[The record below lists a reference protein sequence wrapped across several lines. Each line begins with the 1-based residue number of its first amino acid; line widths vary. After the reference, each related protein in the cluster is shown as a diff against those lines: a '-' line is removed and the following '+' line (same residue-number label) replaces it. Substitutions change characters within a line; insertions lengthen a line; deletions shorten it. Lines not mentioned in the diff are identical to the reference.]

1 MKKSILLALLVLMP
15 VSAWAHPGHAGSG
28 LWSGFIHPFSGLDHI
43 LAMIAVGVWA
53 ARNTG
58 KKFWLPPAAFLA
70 GMIGGGLLGFEG
82 LQPTFMESAIA
93 ASALAAG
100 LLATLAMRLPLAAQ
114 AAIAALFAVWHGIA
128 HGMELPVATAPQTYV
143 IGFLAATALLL
154 STGLV
159 LGKVLQRANRDRW
172 LGAGMTA
179 LAATLFLS

>member
-1 MKKSILLALLVLMP
+1 
-15 VSAWAHPGHAGSG
+15 
-28 LWSGFIHPFSGLDHI
+28 
-43 LAMIAVGVWA
+43 
-53 ARNTG
+53 
-58 KKFWLPPAAFLA
+58 

-154 STGLV
+154 GTGLV